1 MTLLVLEGAVTEQTF
16 YKYDDISTKYMENFL
31 QLYISLEKTAANK
44 VHNLRINLC
53 LSICQYRPCL
63 FQTKK
68 VRL

>member
-1 MTLLVLEGAVTEQTF
+1 MTLLEGAVTEQTF
-16 YKYDDISTKYMENFL
+16 YKYDDICTKYMENFL

-44 VHNLRINLC
+44 VHDLGINLC
-53 LSICQYRPCL
+53 LSICPNRPCL